1 MRIVFWTNCVSPHQM
16 PYISKLLDYPEV
28 DDVIVAAETSIS
40 KDRRNQGWQE
50 FSSKGIDIKINPGND
65 EIEKL
70 LSYSIE
76 NSWHLFSGIRAFPFV
91 KRALTKSLKYPV
103 KRAVISER
111 PNTFYAGLAHGKPL
125 WLHRLRFFFCD
136 KKLAAHI
143 HKFFAIGEEAVQY
156 FNSLNMNWVTYPF
169 SYCTNTTHSH
179 NPPHSTSKT
188 NFIFVGSL
196 EWWKSPISL
205 VKALPDSYHCKLTIV
220 GEGSER
226 KRIEHYLEQQKPPI
240 DVNFTGRKLIS
251 EIPQTIAAHDVL
263 VLPSVYDGWGAVV
276 NEALENGC
284 FVICSSACG
293 AKDLL
298 RDSRLGIVFQAG
310 DKNDLRR
317 CMDYCVTHIETIR
330 ADKAYRQ
337 QWAERCI
344 SGKSIA
350 RYMLDVL
357 LEKENVTPP
366 WH

>member
-16 PYISKLLDYPEV
+16 PYISKLIDFPEV
-28 DDVIVAAETSIS
+28 DDVIVVAETSIS
-40 KDRRNQGWQE
+40 KNRRDQGWQE
-50 FSSKGIDIKINPGND
+50 FSSEGIDIKVNPRKY

-70 LSYSIE
+70 LSTNIKD
-76 NSWHLFSGIRAFPFV
+76 SWHLFSGIRAFPFV

-111 PNTFYAGLAHGKPL
+111 PNTFYAGFAHGKPL
-125 WLHRLRFFFCD
+125 WLHRIRFFIFD
-136 KKLAAHI
+136 RKLAVHI

-156 FNSLNMNWVTYPF
+156 FNSLNMKWATYPF
-169 SYCTNTTHSH
+169 AYCTDSTRSH
-179 NPPHSTSKT
+179 NSAPSSPKT
-188 NFIFVGSL
+188 NFIFIGSL

-205 VKALPDSYHCKLTIV
+205 VQALPNSCHCRLTIV

-226 KRIEHYLEQQKPPI
+226 KRIEHYLKEQAPPI
-240 DVNFTGRKLIS
+240 DVNFTGRKPIS
-251 EIPQTIAAHDVL
+251 EIPQIITEQDVL
-263 VLPSVYDGWGAVV
+263 VLPSIYDGWGAVV

-298 RDSRLGIVFQAG
+298 RDSRLGMVFQAG

-317 CMDYCVTHIETIR
+317 CMNYGITHIETIR
-330 ADKAYRQ
+330 ANKAYRQ

-350 RYMLDVL
+350 RYMIDAL
-357 LEKENVTPP
+357 LEKDNVTPP

>member
-76 NSWHLFSGIRAFPFV
+76 NSWHLFSGISGFSFV
-91 KRALTKSLKYPV
+91 RKALRKSLKYPL
-103 KRAVISER
+103 KRGVISEG
-111 PNTFYAGLAHGKPL
+111 PYTYFAGFGKGKPL
-125 WLHRLRFFFCD
+125 CLHRLRFYLRD
-136 KKLAAHI
+136 YKLSNYI
-143 HKFFAIGEEAVQY
+143 HLFFAIGEQAIQY
-156 FNSLNMNWVTYPF
+156 FSSLPIKWKVVPF
-169 SYCTNTTHSH
+169 SYCTNSACNFVPITDTT
-179 NPPHSTSKT
+179 KV
-188 NFIFVGSL
+188 NFIFTGSL
-196 EWWKSPISL
+196 SPRKSPISL
-205 VKALPDSYHCKLTIV
+205 VKALPGSYHCKLTIV